1 VIGVTAGFTEML
13 INGAWVRNTA
23 ILGGGTTMEA
33 LQTNTRIA
41 LSNILVT
48 TDFSDVSKAALP
60 FAGALARQYEAKIIV
75 AHAVSPE
82 PHLTVP
88 VDPLPKDADPA
99 FLEAQAKLEEFALG
113 NSLGVRPA
121 EMFLERGDVW
131 DVVSDIIQKNKIDLV
146 VTGTHGR
153 QGLRKL
159 VLGSDAEK
167 IYRRATCPVLT
178 IGPHVTPPRDTNWK
192 LETILF
198 PTDGSETSLKAL
210 PYALSLAEENQATL
224 IFLQLMPMVPTQCR
238 ESEEAS
244 ARESMRLM
252 VPAEANDWCK
262 PEFVTRFEFPA
273 EGILGFA
280 KGRNVNLIVMG
291 VRKSGDSGVPEHLP
305 WPVASQVV
313 AQAHCPVLT
322 VHS

>member
-1 VIGVTAGFTEML
+1 
-13 INGAWVRNTA
+13 
-23 ILGGGTTMEA
+23 MEA

-41 LSNILVT
+41 LRNILVT

-82 PHLTVP
+82 PHLSVP
-88 VDPLPKDADPA
+88 LDPLPKDADPA

-167 IYRRATCPVLT
+167 IYRKGNL
-178 IGPHVTPPRDTNWK
+178 PRTDDRPSCHSTKGHK
-192 LETILF
+192 LEARNYSF
-198 PTDGSETSLKAL
+198 PHRRLRDFPESSSLCL
-210 PYALSLAEENQATL
+210 VSGR
-224 IFLQLMPMVPTQCR
+224 R
-238 ESEEAS
+238 ESGDTDFLTTDAHGS
-244 ARESMRLM
+244 HPVS
-252 VPAEANDWCK
+252 
-262 PEFVTRFEFPA
+262 
-273 EGILGFA
+273 GI
-280 KGRNVNLIVMG
+280 
-291 VRKSGDSGVPEHLP
+291 
-305 WPVASQVV
+305 
-313 AQAHCPVLT
+313 
-322 VHS
+322 